1 MEYQKNVG
9 GSYTTKHLL
18 LSLLLPLLL
27 LLLLHLE
34 LVDLPGVVGRVALL
48 GPVHQDQFRM
58 LLFICNKTVLLLL
71 LHWF

>member
-9 GSYTTKHLL
+9 ESHTTKYLL
-18 LSLLLPLLL
+18 LSLLLLL

-48 GPVHQDQFRM
+48 GPVHQDQFWM
-58 LLFICNKTVLLLL
+58 LLFVCNKTVLLLL
-71 LHWF
+71 LLHWF